1 MRSRTIMK
9 SALAVMAVLAV
20 GLAGGLVSGKEPRTG
35 TSENLNGV
43 LWMQTS
49 VEYKMS
55 VTQAY
60 RTAEVMVD
68 RALTDPGWTAVPEQ
82 ENARELRN
90 TAVILDLDETVLDN
104 LAFQGQMIRDGIQ
117 FSRSLWQQWQQT
129 GKPGLLPGAERFIRR
144 LQKLHVDVFYI
155 TNRDNEYAGDTIKL
169 LRELNLPVD
178 ADGAN
183 LLSKNKPPTTGSDKK
198 SRREIVAQTHRV
210 LLLVGDDLNDFIS
223 GVHGSEA
230 TLEGRDEIAEA
241 HKDLWG
247 TKWIII
253 PNPIYGSWERALYG
267 FDNKLDHQQRLEA
280 KLKHLRGS

>member
-1 MRSRTIMK
+1 MQSRTIRN
-9 SALAVMAVLAV
+9 SALAIMAVLAV
-20 GLAGGLVSGKEPRTG
+20 GLTSSLVSGKEPRTG

-60 RTAEVMVD
+60 RMAEVMVD
-68 RALTDPGWTAVPEQ
+68 RALTDPGWTAIPEQ
-82 ENARELRN
+82 KNARELRN

-104 LAFQGQMIRDGIQ
+104 SRFQGQLIRDGIQ

-129 GKPGLLPGAERFIRR
+129 GKPGLLPGAGRFIRR
-144 LQKLHVDVFYI
+144 LQELHVDVFYI

-183 LLSKNKPPTTGSDKK
+183 LLSKNKPPTKGSDKN

-267 FDNKLDHQQRLEA
+267 FDNKLNHQQRLEA